1 CAHDEPLQSVE
12 WLLEQWRPCRVGRV
26 ARGPDLVLVAAGQV
40 DRIEMRAAAA
50 ALAEIHQDAAVWR
63 PGRAL
68 DEKILRQEPLAR
80 AVRPHNADIEGAA
93 LDLGEGDQIAARRP
107 YRRAV
112 FALAKADASPLAAA
126 GIHHVELLRAAAIG
140 VENDLAGIG

>member
-1 CAHDEPLQSVE
+1 PPPPNPLSLHD
-12 WLLEQWRPCRVGRV
+12 
-26 ARGPDLVLVAAGQV
+26 
-40 DRIEMRAAAA
+40 
-50 ALAEIHQDAAVWR
+50 ALPIS
-63 PGRAL
+63 L

-112 FALAKADASPLAAA
+112 FALAKADAAPLAAA
-126 GIHHVELLRAAAIG
+126 GIHHVELLRDRKSTRLNSSHRTIS
-140 VENDLAGIG
+140 